1 LNNIN
6 NRMSQIPFN
15 DFAVFQKAISII
27 INNKEVSVENIC
39 KDLNISD
46 KLIIN
51 FLKKTYRE
59 INSEFYRKNV
69 VEQFVDSSISVLLS
83 FARHQ
88 YGKNLAFTNDDNF
101 DALVTSINFLGQ
113 ELNFSTVTTNYT
125 EDVFNSIG
133 DLLLVVDNLGYI
145 LFVNNATCK
154 ILGYDKSE
162 IERQHIKIILEDDV
176 EFQFVLDDKNKRKV
190 FNYRSKL
197 NKFIPVSLII
207 SKFSRKDNP
216 FMGHVIIA
224 RDISLTLKYEKEI
237 EKQNEIISK
246 SNEELKLALVKAEK
260 SEKLKSAFLA
270 NMSHEIRTPL
280 NGIMG
285 FSELLQYEN
294 SKEDYINYGKTILK
308 CSNQLLGIVN
318 DVLDISKI
326 EAGLMQVSKDKCN
339 INEILNDLCSIYK
352 QKIIAEN
359 KNIELLLINR
369 FKNDSRIISDEL
381 RIKQIIS
388 NLLDNAVKFSER
400 GIIKLECYP
409 NNDFIVFNIKDTGIG
424 ISKAELETVFKP
436 FMQASQSKS
445 RLYGGTGLGLA
456 IAKGLVNILGGEISV
471 TSTLNSGSE
480 FVFSIPLIFD
490 DSKINIEIE
499 DTTFRSHLFDWE
511 NKTILLIEDDDISA
525 RLIKRLL
532 EPSKVK
538 VIHAKFGME
547 ALEIFYS
554 RNDVNMVIVDFELPD
569 INGCEITKDIRKV
582 NNEIPIIIQTAYA
595 SKEDEKK
602 YFLAGCNSFIPKP
615 IKSNSLLEVV

>member
-1 LNNIN
+1 
-6 NRMSQIPFN
+6 MSQIPFN